1 MTNLRATL
9 KLMPPLTAS
18 DGQLRLAVP
27 CPHCKAPTGTP
38 CTLGRPR
45 TRPNAIQEHA
55 RRYDRIWRLTGDLRI
70 AVEEDLFTVADCLD
84 RGCRECARWVTDTL
98 APIAVL
104 CPAVNGAVA
113 AALAASPIVKCTA
126 PANRRIAEKKLAS
139 FIDYALGQ
147 TTNTTS
153 KENN

>member
-1 MTNLRATL
+1 MANLKATFQ
-9 KLMPPLTAS
+9 LMPPLTAS
-18 DGQLRLAVP
+18 DEQLRLAVP
-27 CPHCKAPTGTP
+27 CPHCKAPAGTP

-55 RRYDRIWRLTGDLRI
+55 RRYDRVWQLTRNLRI
-70 AVEEDLFTVADCLD
+70 AAEEDLFTVADCLG
-84 RGCRECARWVTDTL
+84 RGCRECARWVNDTL

-104 CPAVNGAVA
+104 CPAVNDAVA

-126 PANRRIAEKKLAS
+126 PASRRVEAKPLAS

-147 TTNTTS
+147 AAQQS
-153 KENN
+153 A